1 MSEWRGKKS
10 SGGGGGRSNMDH
22 VHGYQFVEDNQAL
35 EIYKFI
41 KASWSSINVH

>member
-1 MSEWRGKKS
+1 MEGQKKF
-10 SGGGGGRSNMDH
+10 GGGGSNMDH

-41 KASWSSINVH
+41 KAS

>member
-10 SGGGGGRSNMDH
+10 SGGRGGGSNIDH

-41 KASWSSINVH
+41 KAS